1 MINLNPK
8 YNLIAARD
16 KIVVTEVGLGERVGG
31 MSSTASSFSKGGG
44 DEIFKVTSKGIHLG
58 AAEFEDAPFSVDMA
72 GNLTGTGLTVDHLD
86 IPDITS
92 ANSFHVDTSGNS
104 WWGATSIGSAPAK
117 VLNTGASTFS
127 DMTITGGTIT
137 GVSIA
142 IGSGDNIF
150 KADSN
155 GIYLGNATFASAPFS
170 VNMQGDVIASS
181 ITIDGYVATSQ
192 GAYGG
197 DGSDGALTLTSGTTN
212 IDCQN
217 LPFLIKNYTS
227 ITITGSSANL
237 TFTNPGTNGTLIVL
251 KSQGDV
257 IITSTAGGG
266 SAINLGSNT
275 ALRTGAT
282 GGAGGTGG
290 SSGAVGNKGLLILGT
305 ESSNGKAG
313 VSGTPSQNGAAPG
326 AALTLTGFYSLD
338 EYVRLSRKSN
348 MIACGSSGGG
358 GGGGAANISG
368 GDGGMGGGAMIIECA
383 GALTFTGATIDARG
397 AVGKNGTNAGSN
409 NTYGGG
415 AGGGGAGG
423 MVLITYRSLAETVTG
438 TINTNGGDGGTGG
451 NYLGVAPAGNAGSGG
466 SGAGSYGGLGG
477 AGGDTATV
485 GGAAAGV
492 GGGGGGA
499 RGLDGVTTTGGAA
512 GSSLTCL
519 VAQNFDF
526 S

>member
-1 MINLNPK
+1 MKDISPV

-181 ITIDGYVATSQ
+181 ITIDGYMPIVDGS
-192 GAYGG
+192 YGG

-212 IDCQN
+212 IDCQT

-227 ITITGSSANL
+227 ISITGTTANL
-237 TFTNPGTNGTLIVL
+237 TFTNPGTNGTIIVL
-251 KSQGDV
+251 KSQGAV
-257 IITSTAGGG
+257 VITSTAGGG

-275 ALRTGAT
+275 ALRTGAA
-282 GGAGGTGG
+282 GGAGGAAG
-290 SSGAVGNKGLLILGT
+290 SSGVAGSKGLLILGD
-305 ESSNGKAG
+305 EAAQGKAG
-313 VSGTPSQNGAAPG
+313 ISGVPTQTGPTGG
-326 AALTLTGFYSLD
+326 AALTIKALYSLD
-338 EYVRLSRKSN
+338 EYVRLSRKTN
-348 MIACGSSGGG
+348 NIACGSGGG
-358 GGGGAANISG
+358 GGGGG
-368 GDGGMGGGAMIIECA
+368 GSVAGGAGGMGGGALIIECA
-383 GALTFTGATIDARG
+383 GALTFTGASINASAAVG
-397 AVGKNGTNAGSN
+397 AVGTVGASN
-409 NTYGGG
+409 QYG
-415 AGGGGAGG
+415 GGGGAGG
-423 MVLITYRSLAETVTG
+423 
-438 TINTNGGDGGTGG
+438 NTAAN
-451 NYLGVAPAGNAGSGG
+451 
-466 SGAGSYGGLGG
+466 
-477 AGGDTATV
+477 

-492 GGGGGGA
+492 GGGGGGGGA
-499 RGLDGVTTTGGAA
+499 QGFGGPATTGGAGGA
-512 GSSLTCL
+512 SLTCL
-519 VAQNFDF
+519 
-526 S
+526 